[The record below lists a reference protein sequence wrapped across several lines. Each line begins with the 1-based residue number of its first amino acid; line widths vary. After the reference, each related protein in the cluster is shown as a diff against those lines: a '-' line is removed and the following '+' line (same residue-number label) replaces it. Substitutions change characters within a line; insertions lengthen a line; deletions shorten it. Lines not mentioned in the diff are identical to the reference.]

1 MNDRYERG
9 RAVVERLGDPAA
21 IEAAFEGVAPDLSRY
36 VIEFAF
42 GDVYT
47 RPGLDPRQRQLI
59 TIGVLTAL
67 GGVEAAL
74 GFHIAAALKVGVTR
88 EEVVEAITH
97 CVPYTGFPKV
107 VAAMHIAR
115 KALAQAQQA

>member
-1 MNDRYERG
+1 MNERYDRG
-9 RAVVERLGDPAA
+9 RALLERLGDPAA
-21 IEAAFEGVAPDLSRY
+21 IEAAFEGVAPDLARY

-42 GDVYT
+42 GDVYA
-47 RPGLDPRQRQLI
+47 RPGLDAGRRQLV

-74 GFHIAAALKVGVTR
+74 EFHIAAALKVGVTR

-97 CVPYTGFPKV
+97 CVPYAGFPKV
-107 VAAMHIAR
+107 VAAMRIAR